1 LAVEILQPRRKR
13 SDTGTVRV
21 HVEGLDGMMVK
32 LSRCCTP
39 VPPDEIMGFVTRGRG
54 VSVHRSDCAN
64 AVSLMA
70 DQADRLIDVDW
81 DGNPEG
87 RFVVSVEIKAL
98 DRPRL
103 LLDVFGVL
111 ADNHVNV
118 MATSTAT
125 SGADRV
131 ATMRFEI
138 EIGDPSHLEVLL
150 RSLREVDSVYDVHR
164 AVPGG
169 GD

>member
-1 LAVEILQPRRKR
+1 
-13 SDTGTVRV
+13 
-21 HVEGLDGMMVK
+21 MMVR

-70 DQADRLIDVDW
+70 GQADRLIDVDW
-81 DGNPEG
+81 DGDSSG
-87 RFVVSVEIKAL
+87 HFVVSVEIKAL

-103 LLDVFGVL
+103 LRDVSGVL

-118 MATSTAT
+118 LATSTAT
-125 SGADRV
+125 SGVDRV
-131 ATMRFEI
+131 AAMRFEF
-138 EIGDPSHLEVLL
+138 EIGDPSHLETLL
-150 RSLREVDSVYDVHR
+150 RLIREVDSVYDVHR
-164 AVPGG
+164 VVPGG
-169 GD
+169 GGD